1 MTPDQAFFNVV
12 QDYVPGVKAL
22 AESIG
27 RAYQTLLNKANPN
40 MPTHEP
46 TLSDV
51 RKVTTVTSDLRVIE
65 ALAAEQGAVVVR
77 LPEVPDCSRQDLLQH
92 VLTCNKEFADVFAE
106 LQEDMRD
113 GKLRAHEFERLQ
125 VQVNESIAAHLEL
138 LEQARSMVVER
149 ARVVGLRGVSR
160 G

>member
-1 MTPDQAFFNVV
+1 MTPEQAFYNVV
-12 QDYVPGVKAL
+12 SDYAPGAKAL
-22 AESIG
+22 ADAMG
-27 RAYQTLLNKANPN
+27 RRYKALLNKANPN
-40 MPTHEP
+40 EQAHEP

-51 RKVTTVTSDLRVIE
+51 RKVTALTGDLRVIE

-113 GKLRAHEFERLQ
+113 GKLRAHEYERLQ